1 MIEIFTV
8 TFLLYG
14 DEEIF
19 LKGSPKYFPKILK
32 KILLRRSLPKY
43 EEYVR
48 YINSIEVKLEFFIF
62 PKIEKMTK
70 NLRGYT
76 TIFIVR
82 GQIA

>member
-48 YINSIEVKLEFFIF
+48 YINSIEVKLEFFYFSEDRKDDKKIF
-62 PKIEKMTK
+62 EDIQLYSSSEVK
-70 NLRGYT
+70 
-76 TIFIVR
+76 
-82 GQIA
+82 